1 MELSCSNRE
10 LTMERTKEKI
20 VLETAT
26 VWECEEPDFNAPIK
40 RVGKAA
46 LFLDGHT
53 EVFWEEDYATL
64 WNLPRANEE
73 QRNYY
78 RLRHG
83 FLLEGDSV
91 KVVRGRKLPIG
102 MTSKIKGFN
111 IYQVTDSSVRI
122 PYVILEGGK
131 KTRIRN
137 IEPLCGLEEGVKYCN
152 RFAGSLIRG
161 GRV

>member
-1 MELSCSNRE
+1 M
-10 LTMERTKEKI
+10 EKI

-40 RVGKAA
+40 RVGRVA

-53 EVFWEEDYATL
+53 EVFWEEEYATL
-64 WNLPRANEE
+64 WNLPRANDD

-83 FLLEGDSV
+83 FLLAGDSV
-91 KVVRGRKLPIG
+91 EIVRGRKLPIG
-102 MTSKIKGFN
+102 MKARITGFS
-111 IYQVTDSSVRI
+111 IYQVPDSAIRVT
-122 PYVILEGGK
+122 YVILEGGK
-131 KTRIRN
+131 KTRIQN
-137 IEPLCGLEEGVKYCN
+137 VAPLCGLEEGVKYCGW
-152 RFAGSLIRG
+152 FAGSLIRG